1 MNTKTIKI
9 SFAILLVICSFT
21 NIIPVMGKNLI
32 LIDSTGTKSIPKLK
46 DNRPNRPVLD
56 NVIPSDFKSFMFK
69 MSVLKSSLHASTSM
83 PTNSKAVVKA
93 LNSLSTDI
101 KSPLDN
107 IKIYPNPVTDQ
118 LNLTYNLKKESNVN
132 IKLLDVLGNEIM
144 VLLSK
149 KVPAGEQTNTFY
161 LDSKLSS
168 GFYFVRVT
176 VDSES
181 MIKRISVL

>member
-9 SFAILLVICSFT
+9 SFSLLLIACSFA
-21 NIIPVMGKNLI
+21 NMLPALGKNLI
-32 LIDSTGTKSIPKLK
+32 LIDSTGTKSVAKLK
-46 DNRPNRPVLD
+46 DNRPDRPVFH
-56 NVIPSDFKSFMFK
+56 NVIPSDFESFMFK
-69 MSVLKSSLHASTSM
+69 MAVLKSSFQPTTSNKT
-83 PTNSKAVVKA
+83 PVKT
-93 LNSLSTDI
+93 LSTL
-101 KSPLDN
+101 KVETQSPLDN
-107 IKIYPNPVTDQ
+107 VKIYPNPVTDQ
-118 LNLTYNLKKESNVN
+118 LNLTYILKKESNVN

>member
-1 MNTKTIKI
+1 MKSKTIKI
-9 SFAILLVICSFT
+9 SLTLLLIVFSFT
-21 NIIPVMGKNLI
+21 IMLPVLGKNLI
-32 LIDSTGTKSIPKLK
+32 LIDSTGNKSVAKLK
-46 DNRPNRPVLD
+46 DNRPNRPVFH
-56 NVIPSDFKSFMFK
+56 NIIPSDFESFMFK
-69 MSVLKSSLHASTSM
+69 MSVLKSSFHSN
-83 PTNSKAVVKA
+83 PTNSKATVKTSNIEVQSA
-93 LNSLSTDI
+93 LDQL
-101 KSPLDN
+101 
-107 IKIYPNPVTDQ
+107 KIYPNPVTDQ

-144 VLLSK
+144 ILLSK

>member
-1 MNTKTIKI
+1 MNNKTIKI
-9 SFAILLVICSFT
+9 SFVLLLVVFSFT
-21 NIIPVMGKNLI
+21 IMLPALGKNLI
-32 LIDSTGTKSIPKLK
+32 LIDSTGNKPVVKLK
-46 DNRPNRPVLD
+46 DNRPNRPVFR
-56 NVIPSDFKSFMFK
+56 NVIPSDFESFMFK
-69 MSVLKSSLHASTSM
+69 MSVLKSSFRSNTLS
-83 PTNSKAVVKA
+83 NKAPVKT
-93 LNSLSTDI
+93 LNTLNAEVQ
-101 KSPLDN
+101 SPLDN
-107 IKIYPNPVTDQ
+107 VKIYPNPVTDQ